1 MGTGAEYSDIKKCKD
16 LQNRCQ
22 RTKKLRLRARAFIIW
37 VGRVVW
43 QQDAPGLAGT
53 SPAAAPLLSPP
64 LSPQRL
70 LTDLSVTPLRVLRV
84 SHPRGRTPSPKQNSP
99 KRFHAEAVCWAKAHF
114 LAESRPKIQVVLL
127 QSNSTTDF
135 SPTPAETSAHT
146 NSPPTSS
153 PPQNQTAQSEP
164 HTSRVRAPATDTHP
178 IATTTPQPQAASY
191 TKPHSASR
199 GHNPYLPTIPK
210 SKT

>member
-1 MGTGAEYSDIKKCKD
+1 MSTHKKAPAQSQSFYYLGRKSCVAT
-16 LQNRCQ
+16 RCARPGWNISRG
-22 RTKKLRLRARAFIIW
+22 RTSAF
-37 VGRVVW
+37 
-43 QQDAPGLAGT
+43 
-53 SPAAAPLLSPP
+53 PP

-127 QSNSTTDF
+127 QSNSTTDS

-146 NSPPTSS
+146 NSLPTSS

-199 GHNPYLPTIPK
+199 GHHPYLPTIPK